1 MAKMAFIRCFPEI
14 MDIPE
19 TLEGFKKWEFSSG
32 STTGQDYL
40 IFHRLLILSIKRS
53 LPRGAKLVN
62 VSRNHY
68 ESSGFIEKDGK
79 FVYFSISDVRG
90 FPGEW
95 YKNILIRTARHE
107 KDYTGGSNGYTTL
120 ERFADKVGD
129 MLGTDQS
136 ALIRV

>member
-1 MAKMAFIRCFPEI
+1 MKMTKLRFYEEVV
-14 MDIPE
+14 DIPN

-40 IFHRLLILSIKRS
+40 VFHRLLIQSIKRY

-62 VSRNHY
+62 VNRGHY
-68 ESSGFIEKDGK
+68 YTSGFIEKDGK

-90 FPGEW
+90 FPNEW
-95 YKNILIRTARHE
+95 YKNILIRTAEHE
-107 KDYTGGSNGYTTL
+107 KDYTGGSNGYITL

-129 MLGTDQS
+129 MLGTDQPS
-136 ALIRV
+136 LIMA